1 MDKTVQDYLVGLRKE
16 EISENDKKRN
26 LQWTQDFVS
35 MALSSIGSQVMGTV
49 IRMNVQLGI
58 YVILGIFC
66 KDVLCLVNL
75 LGTWEM
81 YVSFIQGCL

>member
-58 YVILGIFC
+58 YVI
-66 KDVLCLVNL
+66 
-75 LGTWEM
+75 
-81 YVSFIQGCL
+81 